1 MIRNLREA
9 KELLRNN
16 GYRLLKESDDFST
29 TFRMDFSI
37 ADRFGKSAIK
47 DTFNRA
53 FREWK
58 TDYRYLTDLVITLNH
73 KIWQYYET
81 NKEYAELYNELWEK
95 ADAYACD
102 NLKGDELSYFYEM
115 TD

>member
-1 MIRNLREA
+1 MPE
-9 KELLRNN
+9 NN
-16 GYRLLKESDDFST
+16 FST

-37 ADRFGKSAIK
+37 ADRFGVPAVI

-53 FREWK
+53 FAEWK
-58 TDYRYLTDLVITLNH
+58 SDHRYLTDLVITLNH
-73 KIWQYYET
+73 KIWEHYEGG
-81 NKEYAELYNELWEK
+81 NEELAKVYNGLWEK

-102 NLKGDELSYFYEM
+102 NLKGEELAYFYRE